1 MKFKSSSTG
10 LTIVLKNKIIRF
22 QNGEYE
28 TSSVDEIKL
37 LKTQPYV
44 QEVSDGYIP
53 PESGDKKGKGL

>member
-28 TSSVDEIKL
+28 TSSPDEIKL

-53 PESGDKKGKGL
+53 LESGDKKGKGL